1 MIIQKEVQKIINE
14 VAKLNNITYSEAC
27 EIVFSQFEYVRNT
40 IREGTKNDFDSFPA
54 VRLRY
59 FGTFT
64 PSVGKVMHMSKHA
77 KRKEG
82 LEDEKH
88 S

>member
-14 VAKLNNITYSEAC
+14 VARLNNITYSDAC

-59 FGTFT
+59 LGTFT
-64 PSVGKVMHMSKHA
+64 PSIGKVLHMSKHV
-77 KRKEG
+77 KKEDS
-82 LEDEKH
+82 EDEKH